1 MDPAVAESLILL
13 SGSDAA
19 LSEAALS
26 EAALSDAALGEEAL
40 GQAALGMLAL
50 RGKALTIKPRRSWI
64 KKYTTHAKRQRQDSP
79 DAEYAAL
86 QAARAS
92 ATAMV
97 SAINAAC
104 EHIRPVEWTTILSNS
119 AGEPK
124 ELARWTSED
133 PAVALA
139 LQSLVLPDG
148 VSLLHFDRFVVQRR
162 GGSKVKGKDRSQ
174 VTKVKKFCRT
184 FVNFCKSSQNFLCRA
199 GSEP

>member
-13 SGSDAA
+13 SGCDAA

-26 EAALSDAALGEEAL
+26 EAALSDA
-40 GQAALGMLAL
+40 QAALGMLAL

-174 VTKVKKFCRT
+174 VTKVNFCKSSQNL
-184 FVNFCKSSQNFLCRA
+184 NFCKSSQNFLCRA